1 MKAFNGTNVIKK
13 QFSLI
18 FVKFTVCFLLLG
30 LAYRLILSNFEQFSQ
45 IEVKNTSLFSDNT
58 LPLPPV
64 TVNEPLVTVNEP
76 PVTVNEPPVTV
87 NEPPVTV
94 SESLVTVDLPE
105 NQTLR
110 NGTCD
115 LFIGNWVYDP
125 SGPVYTNA
133 TCYSIESHQNCMK
146 NGRPDTEYLNWRWNP
161 RDCELPRFSPKKFL
175 NLMRNKSFTFIGDSI
190 MRNHVQS
197 LLCILSQEEEADDVY
212 HDEQYKSRR
221 WYFPLHDFNLS
232 VIWSPF
238 LAKSTVFENDNG
250 ASTDITQ
257 LNLDKLDDVWT
268 QQFDNFDY
276 VFIAG
281 GKWYLKSTI
290 YLENDKIVGCHNC
303 PGKNITQVGFEYAY
317 RKALNTTFKFITS
330 SKNKAYTFFRTTT
343 PDHFE
348 NGEWNTG
355 GYCNRTGPF
364 KEGEVD
370 IGYVD
375 EVMRKVELEEFER
388 ASEFGLKMKLFDT
401 TLLSLLRPDGHPGV
415 YRQYQPFAVENKKK
429 KMQNDCLH
437 WCLPGPIDSWNDIMI
452 QML

>member
-1 MKAFNGTNVIKK
+1 MKTFNGTNVIKK
-13 QFSLI
+13 QFSLF

-45 IEVKNTSLFSDNT
+45 IEVKNTALFSDNT
-58 LPLPPV
+58 LPPPPV
-64 TVNEPLVTVNEP
+64 IVNEPL
-76 PVTVNEPPVTV
+76 VTV

-125 SGPVYTNA
+125 SDPVYTNA

-161 RDCELPRFSPKKFL
+161 RYCELPRFSPKKFL

-238 LAKSTVFENDNG
+238 LAKSTVFEDDNG

-375 EVMRKVELEEFER
+375 EVMRKVELEEFGR

-415 YRQYQPFAVENKKK
+415 YRQYQPFAVENKKR

-437 WCLPGPIDSWNDIMI
+437 WCLPGPIDSWNDILI

>member
-1 MKAFNGTNVIKK
+1 MKAYNGNNVIKK
-13 QFSLI
+13 QFSLV
-18 FVKFTVCFLLLG
+18 FVKFAVCFLLLG
-30 LAYRLILSNFEQFSQ
+30 LAYRLFLSHFQHFSQ
-45 IEVKNTSLFSDNT
+45 IEVVNDAALFSDNT
-58 LPLPPV
+58 LPTPATVSESPV
-64 TVNEPLVTVNEP
+64 TL
-76 PVTVNEPPVTV
+76 

-94 SESLVTVDLPE
+94 SESPVNVDVSE
-105 NQTLR
+105 NQTLQ
-110 NGTCD
+110 NGKCD
-115 LFIGNWVYDP
+115 LFIGNWVHDP

-146 NGRPDTEYLNWRWNP
+146 NGRPDTEYLYWRWNP

-197 LLCILSQEEEADDVY
+197 LLCILSQEEQVDDVY

-221 WYFPLHDFNLS
+221 WYFPNLDFSLS

-238 LAKSTVFENDNG
+238 LAKATVFEDDNG
-250 ASTDITQ
+250 VTTDITQ
-257 LNLDKLDDVWT
+257 LHLDKLDDVWT
-268 QQFDNFDY
+268 QQFDSFDY
-276 VFIAG
+276 VVIGG

-290 YLENDKIVGCHNC
+290 YLENNTIVGCHNC
-303 PGKNITQVGFEYAY
+303 PGKNITQVGFAYAY
-317 RKALNTTFKFITS
+317 RKALNTTMKFITS

-364 KEGEVD
+364 KGGEVD
-370 IGYVD
+370 MGYVD

-388 ASEFGLKMKLFDT
+388 ASEFGSNMKLFDT

-415 YRQYQPFAVENKKK
+415 YRQYQPFAAENKNKV
-429 KMQNDCLH
+429 QNDCLH
-437 WCLPGPIDSWNDIMI
+437 WCLPGPIDSWNDIMM
-452 QML
+452 QMLCH

>member
-45 IEVKNTSLFSDNT
+45 IEVKNTALFSDNT

-76 PVTVNEPPVTV
+76 LVTVNEPPVTV
-87 NEPPVTV
+87 NEPQVTV

-197 LLCILSQEEEADDVY
+197 LLCILSQEEEADDMY

-238 LAKSTVFENDNG
+238 LAKSTVFEDDNG

-268 QQFDNFDY
+268 QQFDSFDY

-281 GKWYLKSTI
+281 GKWYLKSTM

-364 KEGEVD
+364 KEGEID

-375 EVMRKVELEEFER
+375 EIMRKVELEEFER
-388 ASEFGLKMKLFDT
+388 GSEFGLKMKLFDT

>member
-18 FVKFTVCFLLLG
+18 FVKFTVFVLLLG

-45 IEVKNTSLFSDNT
+45 IEVKNTALFSDNT
-58 LPLPPV
+58 LPQAPVTVSEPPV
-64 TVNEPLVTVNEP
+64 TVNEPLVTVDEP
-76 PVTVNEPPVTV
+76 T
-87 NEPPVTV
+87 VTV
-94 SESLVTVDLPE
+94 SESLVTIDLPE

-161 RDCELPRFSPKKFL
+161 TDCELPRFSRKKFL

-238 LAKSTVFENDNG
+238 LAKSTVFEDDNG

-257 LNLDKLDDVWT
+257 LHLDKLDDVWT

-276 VFIAG
+276 VFVAG

-290 YLENDKIVGCHNC
+290 YLENDTIVGCHNC

-317 RKALNTTFKFITS
+317 RKALNTTFKFIMN

-348 NGEWNTG
+348 NGEWNSG

-364 KEGEVD
+364 KEGEID

-375 EVMRKVELEEFER
+375 EVMRKVELEEFKR
-388 ASEFGLKMKLFDT
+388 ASGLGLKVKLFDT

-429 KMQNDCLH
+429 KIQNDCLH
-437 WCLPGPIDSWNDIMI
+437 WCLPGPIDSWNDILI